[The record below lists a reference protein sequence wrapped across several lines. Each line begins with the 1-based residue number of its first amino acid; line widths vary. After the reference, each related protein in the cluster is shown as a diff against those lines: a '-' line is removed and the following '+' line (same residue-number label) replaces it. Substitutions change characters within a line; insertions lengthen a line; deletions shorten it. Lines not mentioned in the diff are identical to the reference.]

1 MWSGDHSIPE
11 TEKELKRSSLSKD
24 ISLFLKSTE
33 SGDRIAASHS
43 TFVSTRYYKAFRS
56 CNANVLLTFHPDT
69 NPQIYKQTNY
79 FFFIGPSLKS
89 RGFFKTDDAIRFF
102 TPKTFGQTL

>member
-11 TEKELKRSSLSKD
+11 TKKELKRSPLSKD

-43 TFVSTRYYKAFRS
+43 
-56 CNANVLLTFHPDT
+56 
-69 NPQIYKQTNY
+69 IYIKMQ
-79 FFFIGPSLKS
+79 K
-89 RGFFKTDDAIRFF
+89 
-102 TPKTFGQTL
+102 

>member
-1 MWSGDHSIPE
+1 MIELGQMNSWSDRIKTVTERVEVFIRRFCNGYYSFKTNYFSIKKSTEMWSGDHSIPE

-43 TFVSTRYYKAFRS
+43 
-56 CNANVLLTFHPDT
+56 VLTT
-69 NPQIYKQTNY
+69 SK
-79 FFFIGPSLKS
+79 
-89 RGFFKTDDAIRFF
+89 
-102 TPKTFGQTL
+102 